1 VSDRWSGLRF
11 TVPFAVAFLC
21 LHASGT
27 YFLPHSGLW
36 ITYLSEFLASTF
48 ALVACIWY
56 ARWRAV
62 ELRTN
67 WLLLASGLLLFTIG
81 LVVACWADMV
91 AHASRNIAFLSDFFF
106 FFYGAPV
113 LFAVSLVPGDR
124 RTWPFAWIDGLQA
137 IIAGILAYIQIFA
150 VIPFA
155 SHAAEPMP
163 VSVLVRTYNIENLVL
178 AGAATLRLLSCSR
191 GTEARRFY
199 SFLSLYLW
207 SYALFIGVYNFLDV
221 ASTKPFG
228 VHDILADM
236 PFLILGLLVLR
247 EAGRNRK
254 IPVHGEQ
261 KSSLTIFIENGSSVV
276 FTFALLAL
284 GASVMKTNYTVG
296 LSAIALA
303 LLLYGLRATL
313 LQSRYVESQQ
323 ELQKARDRLEAL
335 SLQDA
340 LTGIA
345 NRRCFDLTL
354 EVEWNRAVR
363 MQQPMSL
370 LMLDV
375 DHFKRLNDE
384 YGHRAGDERLVQIAL
399 ALQACLMRSGDLLAR
414 YGGEEFAVILP
425 ATGRAG
431 AERVAQ
437 RMSEA
442 VRDLKS
448 LDDSAEDHSTTISI
462 GVAIYEFGL
471 ETSFMQLLDAA
482 DAALYR
488 AKQNGRDRVEYA
500 DIESAETAPAN

>member
-1 VSDRWSGLRF
+1 
-11 TVPFAVAFLC
+11 
-21 LHASGT
+21 
-27 YFLPHSGLW
+27 
-36 ITYLSEFLASTF
+36 
-48 ALVACIWY
+48 
-56 ARWRAV
+56 
-62 ELRTN
+62 
-67 WLLLASGLLLFTIG
+67 
-81 LVVACWADMV
+81 
-91 AHASRNIAFLSDFFF
+91 
-106 FFYGAPV
+106 
-113 LFAVSLVPGDR
+113 
-124 RTWPFAWIDGLQA
+124 
-137 IIAGILAYIQIFA
+137 
-150 VIPFA
+150 
-155 SHAAEPMP
+155 
-163 VSVLVRTYNIENLVL
+163 
-178 AGAATLRLLSCSR
+178 
-191 GTEARRFY
+191 
-199 SFLSLYLW
+199 
-207 SYALFIGVYNFLDV
+207 
-221 ASTKPFG
+221 
-228 VHDILADM
+228 
-236 PFLILGLLVLR
+236 LILGLLVLR